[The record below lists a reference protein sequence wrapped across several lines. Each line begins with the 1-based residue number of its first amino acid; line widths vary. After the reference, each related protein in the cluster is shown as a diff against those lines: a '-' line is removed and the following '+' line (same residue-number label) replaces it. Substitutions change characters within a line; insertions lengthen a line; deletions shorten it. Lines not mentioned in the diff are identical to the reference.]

1 MTQKHN
7 HAKAILL
14 ALLLV
19 LGMIVSPVSALG
31 YQITAEPLGG
41 VMNLVPG
48 RPTNLSI
55 DVSAKGDAIQRITMD
70 IPTGTVLN
78 FTLWYG
84 NGTTVSG
91 WMAYR
96 NSTDCDDWYPYTNFC
111 QYSGVSIGGDD
122 KGYSYRGIEEA
133 GRIDIIG
140 YARNYTTET
149 EYTSGIMVY
158 DALRVWTDHMAYYP
172 VSGSSIIAI
181 YKFEYTSTRPVVVN
195 YYTNTRANVEKAA
208 RTTLLGAGSEWIA
221 LAQKYAGSTVAFIV
235 GLFWILKFFF
245 IDNLLL
251 VIALWISVSMAY
263 SAITSPNIWG
273 FYKKF
278 FKTQKALLDFI
289 LFLWTTFWSILNY
302 LVQIFVKWL

>member
-1 MTQKHN
+1 MKTQS
-7 HAKAILL
+7 AIIIFL
-14 ALLLV
+14 ALL
-19 LGMIVSPVSALG
+19 MIVSPVCALG

-78 FTLWYG
+78 FTLFYG
-84 NGTTVSG
+84 NASTVSG
-91 WMAYR
+91 WMV
-96 NSTDCDDWYPYTNFC
+96 YTNDGFFT
-111 QYSGVSIGGDD
+111 QYSEVAIGGDAQ
-122 KGYSYRGIEEA
+122 GYSYWGIEEA

-172 VSGSSIIAI
+172 VSGSSLIAI

-208 RTTLLGAGSEWIA
+208 RTTLLEAGNEWISLA
-221 LAQKYAGSTVAFIV
+221 LKYSGSVLAFIA
-235 GLFWILKFFF
+235 GLFWVLKFLF

-251 VIALWISVSMAY
+251 IIALYLMIPLAVALCTSRNIFQ
-263 SAITSPNIWG
+263 AIG
-273 FYKKF
+273 RYFQYQKKF
-278 FKTQKALLDFI
+278 IDFI
-289 LFLWTTFWSILNY
+289 ISLWSALWSILNY

>member
-78 FTLWYG
+78 FTLFYG
-84 NGTTVSG
+84 NANTVSG
-91 WMAYR
+91 WMV
-96 NSTDCDDWYPYTNFC
+96 YTNDGFFT
-111 QYSGVSIGGDD
+111 QYSEVAIGGDAQ
-122 KGYSYRGIEEA
+122 GYSYWGIEEA

-172 VSGSSIIAI
+172 VSGSSLIAI

>member
-78 FTLWYG
+78 FTLFYG
-84 NGTTVSG
+84 NASTVSG
-91 WMAYR
+91 WMV
-96 NSTDCDDWYPYTNFC
+96 YTNDGFFT
-111 QYSGVSIGGDD
+111 QYSEVAIGGDAQ
-122 KGYSYRGIEEA
+122 GYSYWGFEEA